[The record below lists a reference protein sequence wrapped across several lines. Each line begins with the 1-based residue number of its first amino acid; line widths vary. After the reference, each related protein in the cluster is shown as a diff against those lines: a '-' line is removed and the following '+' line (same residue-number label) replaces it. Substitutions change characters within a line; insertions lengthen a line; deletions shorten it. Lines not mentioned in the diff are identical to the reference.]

1 MIKLPFF
8 SKSIRRSAI
17 GIDIG
22 VSAIKLVEISRRG
35 GKINLDNY
43 GQVAASSFYQK
54 PFETFG
60 RGSFAISS
68 PDVSKII
75 KAIMKESG
83 IKSKESV
90 FTIPDFSSF
99 FTSFELPQMSQE
111 ELPSAIEFE
120 ARRHI
125 PVPVSEVVLDY
136 FLTKG
141 KPGGKEEKLEVLL
154 IAVPNEVIA
163 QYQEI
168 ANSSGLELKYLEAEA
183 FSLTRAL
190 AKNYKEPVCLL
201 DIGAQSTTIN
211 ITNQGKLK
219 ASFSSDIAGNNFT
232 HAVKKSLSIDF
243 QKAEFLKMEHGL
255 ESEEIE
261 ESLLPLINLIIIE
274 LEKIFQDFERSEQ
287 EKIQRIIVGGGSA
300 FLPGLIQYISSHFK
314 KETIIANPFLNFTYP
329 DVLKKELSRLGPSL
343 VVATGAALRNLI

>member
-8 SKSIRRSAI
+8 GKVIQKSAI

-22 VSAIKLVEISRRG
+22 ISAIKLVEISRRG
-35 GKINLDNY
+35 GKINLENY

-60 RGSFAISS
+60 EGSFVISS

-75 KAIMKESG
+75 KAIIKESG

-99 FTSFELPQMSQE
+99 FTSFDLPQMSEE
-111 ELPSAIEFE
+111 ELPGAIEFE

-125 PVPVSEVVLDY
+125 PIPVSEVILDY

-141 KPGGKEEKLEVLL
+141 KPGKKGDKLEVLL
-154 IAVPNEVIA
+154 IAVPKDVVA

-168 ANSSGLELKYLEAEA
+168 ATASGLELKYLEAEA

-190 AKNYKEPVCLL
+190 AKNYKDAVCLL

-211 ITNQGKLK
+211 IANEGRLK

-232 HAVKKSLSIDF
+232 HAVSKALSIDYK
-243 QKAEFLKMEHGL
+243 KAEFLKNEHGL
-255 ESEEIE
+255 KSEEIE
-261 ESLLPLINLIIIE
+261 EALLPPLNLIIIE
-274 LEKIFQDFERSEQ
+274 LEKIFKDFEKEEQ
-287 EKIQRIIVGGGSA
+287 KKIKKIIIGGGSA
-300 FLPGLIQYISSHFK
+300 FLPGLTQYMYSNFK
-314 KETIIANPFLNFTYP
+314 KEAVIANPFLNFIYP
-329 DVLKKELSRLGPSL
+329 EVLKKELDRLGPSL
-343 VVATGAALRNLI
+343 SVATGAALRNLI